1 MLIMRNRKVFVTR
14 HEKQFI
20 NMCLHWLTEPEMMY
34 FIMETGSVSRALQFA
49 AATMVYDLSLL
60 NWK

>member
-34 FIMETGSVSRALQFA
+34 FII
-49 AATMVYDLSLL
+49 
-60 NWK
+60 

>member
-20 NMCLHWLTEPEMMY
+20 NMCLHSHIAIKTAY
-34 FIMETGSVSRALQFA
+34 FTLKIGLKSPV
-49 AATMVYDLSLL
+49 
-60 NWK
+60 

>member
-1 MLIMRNRKVFVTR
+1 MLIIRNRKVFVTR

-49 AATMVYDLSLL
+49 AATMV
-60 NWK
+60 